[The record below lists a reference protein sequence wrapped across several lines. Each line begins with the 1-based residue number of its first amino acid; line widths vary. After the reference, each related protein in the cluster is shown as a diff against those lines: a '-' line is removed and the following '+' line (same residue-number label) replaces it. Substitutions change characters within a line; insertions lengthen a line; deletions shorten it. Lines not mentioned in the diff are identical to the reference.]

1 MLCLFFLE
9 LKCLSVCLSI
19 PIGRSNPK
27 RCAAGDG
34 CARSYNLPCEESLA
48 GKFFL
53 LVYTSTKLV
62 LQKTMH
68 LEEWRSGEW
77 GRRLPGSM
85 GSYNV
90 HGFDLNLQNVV
101 KAKFCPSVTLKF
113 KNPMSVSDRYMCKT
127 LTFYF
132 LFALCHRS
140 TGWLSIFQT
149 LFQMVSLS
157 MPIFIGRADCL
168 IFFPLSPLHHLLGF
182 ILGNWSHWGYWVY
195 TFWFPGG
202 TSEKKKN
209 PADLFPSLDATS

>member
-1 MLCLFFLE
+1 MQNSLSLSLSLSLTLNTTLLCLSGKRCLLSPMLCLFFFE

-77 GRRLPGSM
+77 GLPGSM

-157 MPIFIGRADCL
+157 KPIFIGWANCCQVFDFFSFVTTAPL
-168 IFFPLSPLHHLLGF
+168 IGF
-182 ILGNWSHWGYWVY
+182 YFG
-195 TFWFPGG
+195 
-202 TSEKKKN
+202 
-209 PADLFPSLDATS
+209 

>member
-1 MLCLFFLE
+1 
-9 LKCLSVCLSI
+9 
-19 PIGRSNPK
+19 
-27 RCAAGDG
+27 
-34 CARSYNLPCEESLA
+34 
-48 GKFFL
+48 
-53 LVYTSTKLV
+53 
-62 LQKTMH
+62 MH
-68 LEEWRSGEW
+68 LEEWRSGKW

-85 GSYNV
+85 GSYSV

-127 LTFYF
+127 LNFYF

-157 MPIFIGRADCL
+157 MPIFIGWANCCRVFD
-168 IFFPLSPLHHLLGF
+168 FFPLSPLHHLLGF

>member
-1 MLCLFFLE
+1 VFSLSCKMQNSLSLSCQIQPSYICLVKGAFFHQCYAFIFE
-9 LKCLSVCLSI
+9 LKCLSVCLSV
-19 PIGRSNPK
+19 PIGRSDPK

-34 CARSYNLPCEESLA
+34 CARSYDLPCEESLA

-101 KAKFCPSVTLKF
+101 KAKFCPFCDIEVQKP
-113 KNPMSVSDRYMCKT
+113 NVCE
-127 LTFYF
+127 
-132 LFALCHRS
+132 
-140 TGWLSIFQT
+140 W
-149 LFQMVSLS
+149 
-157 MPIFIGRADCL
+157 
-168 IFFPLSPLHHLLGF
+168 
-182 ILGNWSHWGYWVY
+182 
-195 TFWFPGG
+195 
-202 TSEKKKN
+202 
-209 PADLFPSLDATS
+209 